1 MKILTRIAKL
11 TSKGKSLSALRETA
25 HRYLVSLSQKGSFR
39 EEIDL
44 LKKGEKLPQS
54 SQLYRLNPFLDNH
67 GLLRTQSRLHTLR
80 YISYDQANPVIL
92 RAKCPI
98 ARSIIENAHVKYQH
112 TVSLN
117 SMLATLF
124 KKYHFLSL
132 TKVVKDIMKRCII
145 CRKRAAKKSPTL
157 MSPLK
162 KSIVEQRPFAETGI
176 DFAGPFSVKVGRG
189 KVRKQMYV
197 LVLTCMNTRCVHFEV
212 CEDQKTS
219 SVLSAISR
227 FANLRGLP
235 SVIKSDNQTSFVS
248 ANKELSDFINTL
260 EHEKIQEGLQND
272 FDQPIEWIFIPPRA
286 PHFGGSWEIM
296 VKAMKRAVETLTE
309 AQDVSEDQFR
319 TVISKAAAL
328 LNSRPLTKTFLE
340 EKEVIVTPSS
350 FLIGNH
356 KTDFVTPD
364 QELRYTKLGAKFRE
378 VVKIEKEI
386 WRHFIREI
394 LPEISPRTK
403 WYKTFPPL
411 KIGDLVLVIEEGTPR
426 GHWKMALVEE
436 VKTSTDGIVRSAKVR
451 MNDRTFDRPIINLF
465 PLFDTNL

>member
-1 MKILTRIAKL
+1 M
-11 TSKGKSLSALRETA
+11 
-25 HRYLVSLSQKGSFR
+25 
-39 EEIDL
+39 
-44 LKKGEKLPQS
+44 
-54 SQLYRLNPFLDNH
+54 
-67 GLLRTQSRLHTLR
+67 
-80 YISYDQANPVIL
+80 
-92 RAKCPI
+92 
-98 ARSIIENAHVKYQH
+98 
-112 TVSLN
+112 
-117 SMLATLF
+117 
-124 KKYHFLSL
+124 
-132 TKVVKDIMKRCII
+132 
-145 CRKRAAKKSPTL
+145 
-157 MSPLK
+157 
-162 KSIVEQRPFAETGI
+162 EQRPFAETGI